1 MKRFLSLMNAAPVI
15 APALGGGVGQPATPT
30 APVTATPPPATPA
43 AATPPTLDATKLL
56 EAAKFTLSPAEKAE
70 RLGHQVKGLTSEIAK
85 YKTMEASLAE
95 QGLKATFDRTGKF
108 AGYERTEKFSKEINH
123 APLAIDK
130 LTEREKELL
139 EKDPAA
145 ALEAIGRRVTAHY
158 EKQFVR
164 PEPTV
169 EGEAVVNVSP
179 EVREA
184 AIETLANRVN
194 AFGEKAFPDAKE
206 LAPVVHAILDDPDFP
221 PALLKAYS
229 SNPDYMTRLI
239 LNDLRQTR
247 ADLMSTAQKQQAVAD
262 GKKTAGQLAAELAP
276 PGTGRV
282 QLAPG
287 QILSPQDAAKETV
300 RLAKL

>member
-1 MKRFLSLMNAAPVI
+1 MKRFVQLLNAAPVI
-15 APALGGGVGQPATPT
+15 APALGGGGGQPVTQTAPTPVTPT
-30 APVTATPPPATPA
+30 PATPA
-43 AATPPTLDATKLL
+43 VAQPPTLDAAKLL
-56 EAAKFTLSPAEKAE
+56 DAAKFTLSPEEKQN
-70 RLGHQVKGLTSEIAK
+70 RLLAQVEGSKKEIAR
-85 YKTMEASLAE
+85 YKTMESALAE
-95 QGLKATFDRTGKF
+95 QGLKATFGRDGKF
-108 AGYERTEKFSKEINH
+108 AGYERTEKFSKEIKH
-123 APLAIDK
+123 PEFAPDK

-139 EKDPAA
+139 DSDPKA

-169 EGEAVVNVSP
+169 EGEAVVNVSQ
-179 EVREA
+179 ELREA

-206 LAPVVHAILDDPDFP
+206 LAPVVNAILDDPEFP

-247 ADLMSTAQKQQAVAD
+247 ADLLGAAQKQAD
-262 GKKTAGQLAAELAP
+262 IAAGKTAAGKTAAELAS
-276 PGTGRV
+276 PGANRV
-282 QLAPG
+282 QISDRQTLT
-287 QILSPQDAAKETV
+287 PQQAAAQTV
-300 RLAKL
+300 KAARL